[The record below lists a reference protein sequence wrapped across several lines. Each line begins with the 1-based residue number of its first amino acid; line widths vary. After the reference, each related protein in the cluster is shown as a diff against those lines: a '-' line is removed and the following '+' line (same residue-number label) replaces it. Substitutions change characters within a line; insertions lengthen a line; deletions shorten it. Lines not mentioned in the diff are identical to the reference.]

1 MPSRTQTDCGSR
13 DENDRR
19 RKAEKM
25 KRRKLKRA
33 ACAALAAC
41 VLGGLLPAA
50 AYASSPE
57 FSRTAEEW
65 ASLRDNKMEYW
76 ELEGLVQEYNPTV
89 QKNQY
94 DYRQFR
100 KDYGDTNDEISNEYR
115 RLANELRDD
124 IVYPDADDLAYAM
137 GMVAALNAEI
147 QAYTLE
153 QQADNNLEDGESIR
167 LNYEM
172 AEKALAQTA
181 QNNFITW
188 HSDVL
193 AIRQSELSKQLSEL
207 SLEAANAQAAVG
219 MGTQIQVLNAQQAV
233 QNAEKALI
241 QARSD
246 EAATK
251 QKLQIM
257 LGWKADGQPE
267 IGEVPA
273 LDLSRI
279 DRMNPQADLAAA
291 LENNYTLRVNKR
303 RLANSLNETDYNT
316 VLSSIGDNEARIAT
330 SLQTAYQNVLNA
342 KNTYLYQQANAA
354 LTAQTAAQTEQRF
367 GLGAASR
374 IDRDTAAIGAEQAQ
388 IALKQSEYALQQAME
403 AYDWAV
409 KGLAAAEA
417 GA

>member
-1 MPSRTQTDCGSR
+1 M
-13 DENDRR
+13 RR
-19 RKAEKM
+19 RNGTN
-25 KRRKLKRA
+25 RGA
-33 ACAALAAC
+33 AAAAALALGAALAFTSPCAAL
-41 VLGGLLPAA
+41 
-50 AYASSPE
+50 ASSPE

-147 QAYTLE
+147 QAYTLD

-181 QNNFITW
+181 QNNFISW

-193 AIRQSELSKQLSEL
+193 AIRQSELAKQLSEL

-219 MGTQIQVLNAQQAV
+219 MGTQIQVLNAEQAV
-233 QNAEKALI
+233 RNAEKALI
-241 QARSD
+241 QARST
-246 EAATK
+246 EASTK

-279 DRMNPQADLAAA
+279 DRMDPQTDLAAA
-291 LENNYTLRVNKR
+291 LENNYTLRINKR
-303 RLANSLNETDYNT
+303 RLANSLNETDYNS
-316 VLSSIGDNEARIAT
+316 VLSSINDNEARIAT

-367 GLGAASR
+367 AIGAASR